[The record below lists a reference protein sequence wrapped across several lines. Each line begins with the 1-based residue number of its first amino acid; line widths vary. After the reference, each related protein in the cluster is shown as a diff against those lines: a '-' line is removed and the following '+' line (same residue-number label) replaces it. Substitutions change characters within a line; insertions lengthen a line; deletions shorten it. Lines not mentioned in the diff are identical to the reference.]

1 MSSSVAM
8 KRLLLPLIA
17 AASGAAASGAAAPEA
32 ANAAPLPIP
41 RLGAEVTRRFAI
53 EQSRARLDLLLM
65 PRGVREEIVRWEC
78 GLRDLVHGATNRLA
92 ALADHARL
100 RVPDVS
106 VLTAEPIANSESSG
120 FGWRDDP
127 FHHRAKFHSGTDF
140 RGKRGAPVLAAGDGV
155 VKSTGWIGG
164 YGYIVQ
170 IDHGGGVVT
179 AYAHLSRF
187 LVKRDAVVTAGQPI
201 AAVGAT
207 GRATGPH
214 LHFEVRLDGHP
225 VDPNLAMTVA
235 RLRRELPIAGQLAS
249 YALAPE
255 LQSERLSDHDPP
267 RQRVARGPASKAG
280 KASRSSKA
288 AAPGKQGSRPDRPG
302 RVKIAKPVS

>member
-1 MSSSVAM
+1 M
-8 KRLLLPLIA
+8 KRILLPLIA
-17 AASGAAASGAAAPEA
+17 AASGAAASGAVPPAAE
-32 ANAAPLPIP
+32 AAPLPVP
-41 RLGAEVTRRFAI
+41 RLGAELMQRFAV
-53 EQSRARLDLLLM
+53 EEARARLDLRFL
-65 PRGVREEIVRWEC
+65 PRGVLEEIVRWEC
-78 GLRDLVHGATNRLA
+78 GLRDLAQSAANGLA
-92 ALADHARL
+92 ALAAQAHL

-187 LVKRDAVVTAGQPI
+187 LVKRDDVVTAGQPI

-235 RLRRELPIAGQLAS
+235 RLRRELPGAGQLAS
-249 YALAPE
+249 YALSPE
-255 LQSERLSDHDPP
+255 LQADRLSDHDPP
-267 RQRVARGPASKAG
+267 RQPVPRG
-280 KASRSSKA
+280 KA
-288 AAPGKQGSRPDRPG
+288 AAPGKRDARPDRPG